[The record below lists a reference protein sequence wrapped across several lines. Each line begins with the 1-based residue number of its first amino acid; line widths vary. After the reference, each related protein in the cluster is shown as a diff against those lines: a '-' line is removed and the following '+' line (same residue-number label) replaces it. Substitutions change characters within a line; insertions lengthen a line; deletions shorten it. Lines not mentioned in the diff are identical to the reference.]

1 MKLHLLL
8 EIDINGALDLITSK
22 LVDWS
27 KELIKLLPNLALA
40 VIILVLGI
48 YAARW
53 IRKLFRRTISRL
65 VTNEVLA
72 KLFSSIVYIFLIGIV
87 IFSALSVLN
96 LDKVVTSVL
105 AGAGIIG
112 LALAFAF
119 QDIASNFMSG
129 IFISLRKPLHVGDIV
144 SVKDYKGKVADINL
158 RDTVLQTFQGQMVI
172 IPNKDI
178 LQNPIENFTM
188 LGKRRVDLTV
198 GISYGED
205 LEKVERVTLE
215 AVQGID
221 NTTDDE
227 IKLYYHEFG
236 DSSINY
242 TVRIWVDSAEQS
254 AYWSVMDEAIKRI
267 KKAYDEH
274 DITIPFPIRTL
285 DFGIKGGKTLSEM
298 ELQMDR
304 EA

>member
-1 MKLHLLL
+1 M
-8 EIDINGALDLITSK
+8 DIQGAFELITSK
-22 LVDWS
+22 LADWAR
-27 KELIKLLPNLALA
+27 EVIRLLPNLVLA
-40 VIILVLGI
+40 AVILVLGI
-48 YAARW
+48 YASKW
-53 IRKLFRRTISRL
+53 VRKLFRKTISRL
-65 VTNEVLA
+65 VANEVLV
-72 KLFSSIVYIFLIGIV
+72 KLFSSIFYIVLIGV
-87 IFSALSVLN
+87 VVFSALSVLN

-119 QDIASNFMSG
+119 QDIATNFMSG

-144 SVKDYKGKVADINL
+144 NSKDYKGKVVDINL

-172 IPNKDI
+172 IPNKEI

-188 LGKRRVDLTV
+188 LGKRRMDLTV

-205 LEKVERVTLE
+205 LNKVKSVTLE

-221 NTTDDE
+221 HTTDDE

-236 DSSINY
+236 DSSINF

-254 AYWSVMDEAIKRI
+254 DYWHVMDEAIIRI
-267 KKAYDEH
+267 KNAFDKN

-285 DFGIKGGKTLSEM
+285 DFGIKGGKTLAEM
-298 ELQMDR
+298 ETLSNNNN
-304 EA
+304 EN